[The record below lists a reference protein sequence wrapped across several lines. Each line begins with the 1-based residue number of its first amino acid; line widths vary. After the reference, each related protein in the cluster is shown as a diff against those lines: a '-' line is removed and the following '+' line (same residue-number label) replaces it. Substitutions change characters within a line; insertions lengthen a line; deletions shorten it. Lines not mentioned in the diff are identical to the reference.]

1 MGASMRRPA
10 VEPRRRRL
18 ARAVLLMAI
27 ALAPAGSRAEEAT
40 SRELRGACY
49 CRVQREL
56 MCTANL
62 TARECELR
70 STHAFCDEWFW
81 KERLPCWNWGYGG

>member
-1 MGASMRRPA
+1 MTRPA
-10 VEPRRRRL
+10 GEPRRRRL
-18 ARAVLLMAI
+18 ARVLLLSAI
-27 ALAPAGSRAEEAT
+27 ALAPAGSRADDT
-40 SRELRGACY
+40 SARELRGACY

-70 STHAFCDEWFW
+70 STHAFCDE
-81 KERLPCWNWGYGG
+81 

>member
-1 MGASMRRPA
+1 MGAPMMRPA
-10 VEPRRRRL
+10 AKVLCRRL
-18 ARAVLLMAI
+18 VRAILLSAI
-27 ALAPAGSRAEEAT
+27 ALAPAGSRADEAT

>member
-1 MGASMRRPA
+1 MRRQPA
-10 VEPRRRRL
+10 QVFCRRL
-18 ARAVLLMAI
+18 ARALLLTAI
-27 ALAPAGSRAEEAT
+27 ALAPAGSRADDTT

>member
-1 MGASMRRPA
+1 MEASMRRRPVGA
-10 VEPRRRRL
+10 PRRRLGRG
-18 ARAVLLMAI
+18 LLLIAI
-27 ALAPAGSRAEEAT
+27 ALAPGGSRADEAP